1 MGTYPR
7 LRQER
12 LLEKLR
18 AIRDALG
25 VSQGE
30 MVRRLGAEDL
40 IEYYRISEFET
51 GKREPPLRILLLYAR
66 VAGICL
72 DVLVDDEMD
81 LPKKLPA
88 KPKHR

>member
-12 LLEKLR
+12 LPEKLR

-25 VSQGE
+25 LSQSE
-30 MVRRLGAEDL
+30 MLRRLGAEDL
-40 IEYYRISEFET
+40 IEYNRISEFES
-51 GKREPPLRILLLYAR
+51 GKREPPLLIILLYAR
-66 VAGICL
+66 AANVWM

-81 LPKKLPA
+81 LPAKLPA
-88 KPKHR
+88 RQK